1 MRRFVLAVSLVVA
14 GGLTAG
20 CGPEF
25 DPFHLANKFRILTIK
40 TDPPELVIDPGL
52 LSGMPS
58 GPVMLPAPVTMT
70 ALHPPAEGVTWRWD
84 VCLFSL
90 DSLSAFECV
99 DPDLEVTLP
108 ATGNEATLDLIQVLS
123 ALGGGVPM
131 GGEGEGEG
139 EGEAPAGCP
148 AFLALPDGS
157 CLSRLDIQVKV
168 TAGPPGEEIVAVRK
182 VPVWFDAARE
192 PNQNPDVRAITVEGD
207 PVRGGEVTL
216 TADFDDAS
224 LEQFVDS
231 DGDTRTELPVFSWF
245 TTAGELQPGATFDD
259 DRDTTLILPTDESVD
274 TVEVYVV
281 VRDGDE
287 RRGIDFETLTITLS
301 D

>member
-1 MRRFVLAVSLVVA
+1 MRRFVIAVSLLA
-14 GGLTAG
+14 LGALCAS
-20 CGPEF
+20 CGADF

-52 LSGMPS
+52 LTGDVS
-58 GPVMLPAPVTMT
+58 GPVELPQPVQIEALYPPT
-70 ALHPPAEGVTWRWD
+70 AGVQWRWD

-90 DSLSAFECV
+90 DALNGYECV
-99 DPDLEVTLP
+99 DPALEVELP
-108 ATGNEATLDLIQVLS
+108 STSNEATLDLLQVLG
-123 ALGGGVPM
+123 AIGGEAPM

-139 EGEAPAGCP
+139 EAGACP

-157 CLSRLDIQVKV
+157 CLSRLDIQVRV

-182 VPVWFDAARE
+182 VPIWFDAARE
-192 PNQNPDVRAITVEGD
+192 PNRNPDVRSIMVEGT
-207 PVRGGEVTL
+207 PTRGGEVTL
-216 TADFDDAS
+216 RADLDDAS
-224 LEQFVDS
+224 LDSFVDT
-231 DGDTRTELPVFSWF
+231 DGDTRTERPVFSWF

-259 DRDTTLILPTDESVD
+259 DRDTVLVLPTDESISE
-274 TVEVYVV
+274 VEVFVV

-287 RRGIDFETLTITLS
+287 RRGIDFERATITLV

>member
-1 MRRFVLAVSLVVA
+1 MRRALSLSLFA
-14 GGLTAG
+14 CLLSA
-20 CGPEF
+20 CGAEF

-52 LSGMPS
+52 LTGMPA
-58 GPVMLPAPVTMT
+58 GPVELPPPVQIT
-70 ALHPPAEGVTWRWD
+70 ALHPPVEGATWRWD

-90 DSLSAFECV
+90 DALNGFECV
-99 DPDLEVTLP
+99 DPALEVTLP
-108 ATGNEATLDLIQVLS
+108 STTDTATLDLIQVLT
-123 ALGGGVPM
+123 AVTGGLPM
-131 GGEGEGEG
+131 GGEGEGEMPAG
-139 EGEAPAGCP
+139 PAGCP

-157 CLSRLDIQVKV
+157 CLGRLDIQVKV

-182 VPVWFDAARE
+182 VPVWFDAERV
-192 PNQNPDVRAITVEGD
+192 PNTNPDVRGIMVEGD

-216 TADFDDAS
+216 TVDFDDAS
-224 LEQFVDS
+224 LEEFVDT

-259 DRDTTLILPTDESVD
+259 DRDTTLVLPDDE
-274 TVEVYVV
+274 TIGEVEIYVV